1 MLRKFLVTLT
11 LMIAATPALA
21 VDLTAQITQLN
32 GKPLSGPDG
41 KPLPMSLGD
50 VIENSLLTTEQS
62 TTPTDKNKHFWLA
75 FKVHDKKSVNFTTDE
90 LVEIKDAI
98 GKYNSA
104 LVAGQAIRILDPT
117 SIPKD
122 IKQ

>member
-1 MLRKFLVTLT
+1 MLRKTMIVLALLT
-11 LMIAATPALA
+11 IASPAFA

-41 KPLPMSLGD
+41 KALPMSLGE

-62 TTPTDKNKHFWLA
+62 TTPADKNKHFWLA
-75 FKVHDKKSVNFTTDE
+75 FKVHDKKAMDFTTDE
-90 LVEIKDAI
+90 LVEIKEAI

-122 IKQ
+122 LKQ